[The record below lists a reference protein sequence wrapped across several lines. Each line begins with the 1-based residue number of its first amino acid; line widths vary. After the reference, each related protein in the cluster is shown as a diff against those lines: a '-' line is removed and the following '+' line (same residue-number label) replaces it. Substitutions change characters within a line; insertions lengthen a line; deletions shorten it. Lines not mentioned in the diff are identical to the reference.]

1 VLRMS
6 RAIRSVLGAAAVMFG
21 GVLLAQPKGAPAPT
35 PTDNLFPTKVKTKWT
50 YKVGDNFVDVAV
62 SKMEKVNNEE
72 QYQFDTTVG
81 KEAKTTEMFVVRA
94 DGVYR
99 TKVKEDKLD
108 PYVKI
113 LPLPAKEGTS
123 WDVNSKLGT
132 QTVKGTLKVVKAKDP
147 VTIKTPAGDV
157 SYDAVLVEGKDLD
170 IAGAKTTVRIWFAKD
185 RGIVKEE
192 FVLQTGDKVTLELS
206 KFVPADEGK

>member
-1 VLRMS
+1 MLR
-6 RAIRSVLGAAAVMFG
+6 ATRSVLGAAAVMFG
-21 GVLLAQPKGAPAPT
+21 GVLLAQPKGGPA
-35 PTDNLFPTKVKTKWT
+35 DNLFPVKKDTKWS
-50 YKVGDNFVDVAV
+50 YKVGDNTVEVRV
-62 SKMEKVNNEE
+62 SKIDKVNNEDH
-72 QYQFDTTVG
+72 YQFDTTVG
-81 KEAKTTEMFVVRA
+81 KEAKTTEAFVVRA

-113 LPLPAKEGTS
+113 LPLPAKKDTT

-132 QTVKGTLKVVKAKDP
+132 QTVKGTLKVVKEKDEIT
-147 VTIKTPAGDV
+147 VQGTK
-157 SYDAVLVEGKDLD
+157 YDAVLIEGKDLD

-192 FVLQTGDKVTLELS
+192 FVLQTGEKVLLEL
-206 KFVPADEGK
+206 KEYTEGK